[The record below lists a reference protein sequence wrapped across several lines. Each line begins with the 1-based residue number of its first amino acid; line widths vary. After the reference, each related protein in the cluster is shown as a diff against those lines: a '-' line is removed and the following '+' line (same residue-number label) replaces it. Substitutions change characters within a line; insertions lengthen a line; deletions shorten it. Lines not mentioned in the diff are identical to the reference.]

1 MWDGLFVTLTGRMSC
16 EMRLFFYE
24 VRKIFSW
31 KLLLLILL
39 VNVLL
44 FKLLIEFHLDTFP
57 NGRPAGDHFD
67 IEQQIIPLFGAEW
80 DEEELSAL
88 QAMYDKEVADADAYL
103 ANDSEAIQ
111 AGLDNYEKF
120 KNPDRENEEQN
131 AYYNKIFFESG
142 ENFPYRLQAYDW
154 YLTENQ
160 SREEA
165 IIAYMNEASEG
176 QKKRLQQLLD
186 EKRFAVYSDVVISN
200 FKTYK
205 TSIAITIF
213 ISVALLISPI
223 FVRDKIANVVPLQY
237 ASAKGRKL
245 YRAKWFAGLF
255 SGTLLTAILLL
266 FYMALYRTNDTQ
278 SHFDLP
284 LTSFSW
290 NYHWYDL
297 TFWQYI
303 LLSVIV
309 IFVLSIILTILT
321 MAISSIV
328 PNRMVLIAVQ
338 IIVLF
343 VMIAVGAT
351 YVVQHVI
358 DLNYAQL
365 FVPSLVGGFT
375 LFTVLMMWAV
385 WKRELSRDIV

>member
-1 MWDGLFVTLTGRMSC
+1 MMT
-16 EMRLFFYE
+16 LFFYE

-44 FKLLIEFHLDTFP
+44 FKLLIEFDLDTFP
-57 NGRPAGDHFD
+57 NGRPAGDYFD

-88 QAMYDKEVADADAYL
+88 QEMYDTEVADADTYL
-103 ANDSEAIQ
+103 ANDSEAVR
-111 AGLDNYEKF
+111 ADLDNYEKF
-120 KNPDRENEEQN
+120 KNYDRENEEQG
-131 AYYNKIFFESG
+131 AYHDKIFFESD
-142 ENFPYRLQAYDW
+142 EDFPWRLQAYDR

-160 SREEA
+160 YREEA

-186 EKRFAVYSDVVISN
+186 EKRFAVYSDVVTSN

-205 TSIAITIF
+205 TWIAITIF

-223 FVRDKIANVVPLQY
+223 FVRDKIANIVPLQY

-245 YRAKWFAGLF
+245 YRTKWFAGLF

-284 LTSFSW
+284 LTSFGW
-290 NYHWYDL
+290 NYHWYDI
-297 TFWQYI
+297 TFWHYI

-309 IFVLSIILTILT
+309 IFVLSIVLTILT

-328 PNRMVLIAVQ
+328 PNRIVLIAVQ

-385 WKRELSRDIV
+385 WKRELSRDII